1 MRDGVDGL
9 RSAASGLG
17 ERPQGPWR
25 AEVAAAPV
33 QVPPPYRRV
42 CVLAGDV
49 VAERLAALVGPGHL
63 VQRAADA
70 AMLLRRLDE
79 GRFDVAVVEHGR
91 GIGDALDLLDAA
103 ERQAVAA
110 PIIVIGEPAP
120 FAWRLQALDRGA
132 ALVLAR
138 EEATSARLGEA
149 IDEAIARRRR
159 AARLIRLSQRD
170 DLTGLANR
178 ALFAD
183 RLRRAVAAA
192 RRRGAHLAVMVL
204 DLNGFKAVNDR
215 HGHAAGDTLLRVVG
229 ERLAAAVRETDTVAR
244 LGGDEFALVVEDL
257 IRPEHAPLVAGKLL
271 DALQRPIPLAGAG
284 AEVSGSLGVAP
295 FPRDSE
301 EPETL
306 LRLADAA
313 MYRAKREGGNRC
325 RFHDPAQDARA
336 DHLAGLRDDL
346 RRMIDQGGLVLRFQP
361 QLTLRRGLP
370 GVVGHTVGHLADGR
384 LLDETALRRAAEA
397 AGLLD
402 QLTEWSLAAACAQ
415 LRRWRQSGL
424 RGMHLAV
431 PILSQRQ
438 LRWSG
443 LCERLGELVRQVGAA
458 PRELEIEVDEQ
469 LLRDEVASGGRTLE
483 GLQRLGVRLAVADF
497 GRAGGALGLLREAG
511 LSTVKVGPGLL
522 EGIVEEPARYTL
534 AVAVLRVARELG
546 LRTVGAGV
554 RSEEQLRLLRDEGAD
569 AVQDL
574 LRAPP
579 QPVEA
584 ATEWL
589 AQAIRRV

>member
-1 MRDGVDGL
+1 MRDEVSGL
-9 RSAASGLG
+9 SPSVSGLG
-17 ERPQGPWR
+17 ERPQVPWR
-25 AEVAAAPV
+25 SGSDGAPV
-33 QVPPPYRRV
+33 RVPPRRRRI
-42 CVLAGDV
+42 VLLTGDA
-49 VAERLAALVGPGHL
+49 VAERLAALSGSRHEI
-63 VQRAADA
+63 QRAADP
-70 AMLLRRLDE
+70 AMLLRRLEE
-79 GRFDVAVVEHGR
+79 GRFDGAVVEHGR

-103 ERQAVAA
+103 ERQAVTA
-110 PIIVIGEPAP
+110 PIVVVGEPAP

-132 ALVLAR
+132 AVVLAR
-138 EEATSARLGEA
+138 DEATSERLAEA
-149 IDEAIARRRR
+149 IDEAIARRQR
-159 AARLIRLSQRD
+159 ADRLIRLSQRD

-178 ALFAD
+178 TLFAD
-183 RLRRAVAAA
+183 RLRRAIAAA
-192 RRRGAHLAVMVL
+192 RRRGGHLAVMVL

-229 ERLAAAVRETDTVAR
+229 ERLAATVRETDTVAR

-257 IRPEHAPLVAGKLL
+257 VRPEHAPLVAGKLL
-271 DALQRPIPLAGAG
+271 DALQPPIPLGG
-284 AEVSGSLGVAP
+284 HRAEVSGSLGVAL

-325 RFHDPAQDARA
+325 RFHDPTQDARA
-336 DHLAGLRDDL
+336 DHLAGLRDEL
-346 RRMIDQGGLVLRFQP
+346 RRTLEQGGLMLRFQP

-384 LLDETALRRAAEA
+384 LLDETALRRAAEE

-402 QLTEWSLAAACAQ
+402 QLTEWSLAAACEQ
-415 LRRWRQSGL
+415 LRRWRQGGL

-443 LCERLGELVRQVGAA
+443 LCERLGELVRQAGAA
-458 PRELEIEVDEQ
+458 PRELEIEIDER
-469 LLRDEVASGGRTLE
+469 LLHDEVASGGRTLE

-511 LSTVKVGPGLL
+511 LSTVKLGPGLL

-534 AVAVLRVARELG
+534 AVGVLRVARELG

-554 RSEEQLRLLRDEGAD
+554 RTDEQLRLLRDEGAD

-589 AQAIRRV
+589 AQAMRRA